1 MAKDRMTVAQLAANL
16 SKRAGVS
23 QRECKAVLSAL
34 AEEVRASVLDGGTEI
49 PVSGLGTFVRSHRA
63 AREGRNPA
71 TGEAI
76 TISASRAVKL
86 KVSSALK
93 SSEG

>member
-1 MAKDRMTVAQLAANL
+1 MAKDRMTAAQLAANL
-16 SKRAGVS
+16 SQRSGVP
-23 QRECKAVLSAL
+23 QRQCKAVLTAL
-34 AEEVRASVLDGGTEI
+34 AEEVKASVLDGGTEI
-49 PVSGLGTFVRSHRA
+49 PVSGLGTFVRSLRA

-76 TISASRAVKL
+76 AIPASRAVKL

-93 SSEG
+93 SSE